1 MLTDELT
8 EYSQNLFQ
16 DIVAGSHATEKFS
29 EEYFFEKFCD
39 ILIEAGEIN
48 DAISIMYKGPPGSG
62 VRVDGY
68 GGNPYED
75 RSGTLNLIISD
86 LDYSQDNR
94 RLTKTEMDSQF
105 RRLSKFL
112 KKALDSNWRNS
123 LEETSPAFEL
133 ADLITQ
139 YWSEIYKVRLFLLS
153 NRQLSNRVDGR
164 DADKIDGKPVTY
176 SVWDIERIFRFDT
189 VGRGRDE
196 IEIDLESEYGGAIP
210 ILFAQESKAEHESYL
225 TIVPGTVLANIYER
239 WGARLLEQNVRVFL
253 QARGNVNKGIR
264 RSIES
269 EPSMFFA
276 YNNGITATAEEVEV
290 CQTNEGA
297 KLKRLKH
304 FQIVNGGQT
313 TASIHLAHR
322 AKVNLEQI
330 FIQMKLSVVQPER
343 TREVIPKISQYAN
356 SQNRVSASDFF
367 SNHPFHVRI
376 EKFSRRMFAP
386 AAEGTFR
393 QRKWFYERARGQYA
407 EARSLLTQAERKKF
421 DLENPRSQ
429 LFSKTDLAKYINV
442 WREKPDLVSRGA
454 QANFIEFAEYI
465 ERSWE
470 KKEKSFNEAWF
481 KDTIVKAIIFKRVE
495 QIVSSQEWYQGGY
508 RANIV
513 AYTIAKLAFH
523 LRTKSLYLNSQL
535 LWKRQSLSQKFENE
549 LAIIAKKVHDV
560 LTTPDSGYANVT
572 QWAKKPQCWRN
583 VKETQIDWQSEVND
597 DFIPIEEHK
606 QLELDARKDWRVI
619 SGIEAQISVCEAGA
633 EFWKDAEIWGLKN
646 GYLSQN
652 EAGIVKIATRLPNK
666 MPTEKQSTKLIDIF
680 HKLKQEGFDGTLPQ

>member
-1 MLTDELT
+1 MLTEELS

-39 ILIEAGEIN
+39 ILVEAGEIN
-48 DAISIMYKGPPGSG
+48 DAVSIMYKGPPGSG
-62 VRVDGY
+62 IRVDGY

-75 RSGTLNLIISD
+75 GSGTLNLIISD
-86 LDYSQDNR
+86 FDYSQDNK

-112 KKALDSNWRNS
+112 NKALDSKWRNS

-133 ADLITQ
+133 ADLISQ
-139 YWSEIYKVRLFLLS
+139 FWREIYKVRLFLLS
-153 NRQLSNRVDGR
+153 NRQLSSRVDGR
-164 DADKIDGKPVTY
+164 DADCIDGKSVTY
-176 SVWDIERIFRFDT
+176 SVWDIERVFRFDT

-196 IEIDLESEYGGAIP
+196 IEIDLENEYGGAIP
-210 ILFAQESKAEHESYL
+210 IIFAQESKAEHKSYL
-225 TIVPGTVLANIYER
+225 TIVPGTVLAKIYER

-276 YNNGITATAEEVEV
+276 YNNGITATAEEVEI

-297 KLKRLKH
+297 KLQRLKH

-322 AKVNLEQI
+322 TKVNLEQI
-330 FIQMKLSVVQPER
+330 FIQMKLSVVEPER

-367 SNHPFHVRI
+367 SNHLFHIRV
-376 EKFSRRMFAP
+376 EKFSRRIFAP

-429 LFSKTDLAKYINV
+429 LISKTDLAKFLNV

-481 KDTIVKAIIFKRVE
+481 KDTIVKAIIFRRVE
-495 QIVSSQEWYQGGY
+495 KIVSSQDWYQGGY

-513 AYTIAKLAFH
+513 AYTIARLAFH
-523 LRTKSLYLNSQL
+523 LRTNNMHLNSQL
-535 LWKRQSLSQKFENE
+535 LWQRQSLSQKFENE
-549 LAIIAKKVHDV
+549 LAIIAEKVHRV

-572 QWAKKPQCWRN
+572 QWAKKPQCWHK
-583 VKETQIDWQSEVND
+583 VKETEFDWQNEISDEL
-597 DFIPIEEHK
+597 IPIEEQK
-606 QLELDARKDWRVI
+606 QLERDARKDWRVV
-619 SGIEAQISVCEAGA
+619 SGIEAQMSVYNAGA
-633 EFWKDAEIWGLKN
+633 DFWKDVENWGLKN
-646 GYLSQN
+646 RYLTQT
-652 EAGIVKIATRLPNK
+652 EAGIVKVATRLPNQL
-666 MPTEKQSTKLIDIF
+666 PTERQSTRLIDIF